1 MLTRASVFVFLNYD
15 DQGDEFEVKLKK
27 ISSKF
32 HVFFYFRTFSL
43 KKSRMYTRI
52 YLTPMNQ

>member
-1 MLTRASVFVFLNYD
+1 MLTLASVFVFLNYD

-32 HVFFYFRTFSL
+32 HVFSTFVL
-43 KKSRMYTRI
+43 F
-52 YLTPMNQ
+52 L